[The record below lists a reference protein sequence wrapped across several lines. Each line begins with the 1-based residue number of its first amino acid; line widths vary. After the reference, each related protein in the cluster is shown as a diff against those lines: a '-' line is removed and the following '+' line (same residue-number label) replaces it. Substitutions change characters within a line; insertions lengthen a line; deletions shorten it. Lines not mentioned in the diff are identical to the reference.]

1 MEYLIHIGIIFTIY
15 GILAL
20 SLNLVVGYTGLLSLA
35 HAALYGIG
43 AYTVAIFSTKLGLNF
58 FPAVLIGMALSAI
71 VALVIGLAVSRFRDD
86 FYVLATLGMT
96 VIVGNLFLNLQ
107 SVTRGPLG
115 IPGIDRP
122 SIGSFVFS
130 ENIYFLI
137 LAAAC
142 LIITYFIARYITKS
156 SFGRVLKAIRE
167 DEGALQVFGY
177 KTHYFKLLIFM
188 IAGALAALAGGLY
201 ASYITFIDPY
211 TFSIAESILMIS
223 IIILGGL
230 ANNKG
235 AILGALV
242 LVILPEALRFVGFP
256 SDIAAQMRQVI
267 YGLLLVLLMIYR
279 PQGMMGE
286 YKL

>member
-1 MEYLIHIGIIFTIY
+1 MEYFIHIGIIFTIY

-43 AYTVAIFSTKLGLNF
+43 AYTVAILATSFGISF
-58 FPAVLIGMALSAI
+58 FPAVLIGMVGAAI
-71 VALVIGLAVSRFRDD
+71 TSLIIGLAVSRFRDD

-115 IPGIDRP
+115 IPGIPRP
-122 SIGSFVFS
+122 NIGSFIFS
-130 ENIYFLI
+130 ENINFFALS
-137 LAAAC
+137 L
-142 LIITYFIARYITKS
+142 LSLVLVYFIVRLITRS
-156 SFGRVLKAIRE
+156 PFGRVLKAIRE
-167 DEGALQVFGY
+167 DENALQVFGY
-177 KTHYFKLLIFM
+177 KTHYFKLIVFM
-188 IAGALAALAGGLY
+188 IAGSLAALAGGLY
-201 ASYITFIDPY
+201 ASYITYIDPY

-235 AILGALV
+235 AILGAFV
-242 LVILPEALRFVGFP
+242 IVILPEVLRFVGFP

-267 YGLLLVLLMIYR
+267 YGLILVLLMIYR
-279 PQGMMGE
+279 PQGMIGE

>member
-43 AYTVAIFSTKLGLNF
+43 AYTVAIFSTKLGIGF
-58 FPAVLIGMALSAI
+58 FPSVLAGMALSAI

-115 IPGIDRP
+115 IPGINRP
-122 SIGSFVFS
+122 AIGSFVLS
-130 ENIYFLI
+130 DNIYFLI
-137 LAAAC
+137 LSALC
-142 LIITYFIARYITKS
+142 LLVVYVVARFIAAS

-167 DEGALQVFGY
+167 DEQALQVFGY
-177 KTHYFKLLIFM
+177 KTHYFKLFIFM
-188 IAGALAALAGGLY
+188 VAGALAALAGGLY

-235 AILGALV
+235 AILGALI

-256 SDIAAQMRQVI
+256 SDIVAQMRQVI
-267 YGLLLVLLMIYR
+267 YGLMLVLLMIYR
-279 PQGMMGE
+279 PQGMIGE